1 MIKFKLE
8 ILADCKLNKTY
19 TVIVAYSYF
28 QALNLKLF
36 FYVPVSLKVWSI
48 LISLI
53 HFLYM
58 RQKRAAEDF

>member
-36 FYVPVSLKVWSI
+36 FMDLSL
-48 LISLI
+48 
-53 HFLYM
+53 
-58 RQKRAAEDF
+58 